1 MSLIVQRQGYT
12 ENCIRK
18 DKQSL
23 LRLGIKQMDESKSE
37 MWEVRS
43 HPSIHPQLK
52 HHLRA
57 TFDFCKEE
65 AKWF

>member
-43 HPSIHPQLK
+43 HPSKVKTP
-52 HHLRA
+52 
-57 TFDFCKEE
+57 FEGDV
-65 AKWF
+65 